1 VSASQKWLSAMPGSL
16 LGTTGLS
23 PYQQWQSKALI
34 TYSTRGLD
42 SAGALN
48 FVKSLRVLADVSGT
62 TSAVAIYQASQ
73 AIYNLFEKAVVLYEG
88 RQIYF
93 GPASK
98 AKAFFEEQGWH
109 CPQRQTTGDF
119 LTSLTN
125 PSERQAR
132 EGMENKVPRTAED
145 FERSWLNSA
154 ANKSLQQE
162 IVEHEKA
169 HPHDPQGHTAA
180 QKLREEKVLQQANHV
195 RPKSPYLISIWMR
208 MCLSSSSCLKS
219 Y

>member
-1 VSASQKWLSAMPGSL
+1 MV
-16 LGTTGLS
+16 
-23 PYQQWQSKALI
+23 
-34 TYSTRGLD
+34 YSTRGLD

-48 FVKSLRVLADVSGT
+48 FVKSLRVLADLSGT

-73 AIYNLFEKAVVLYEG
+73 AIYDLFEKAVVLYEG

-132 EGMENKVPRTAED
+132 DGMDNKVPRTAED
-145 FERSWLNSA
+145 FEKYWLKSA

-162 IVEHEKA
+162 IAEHEKA
-169 HPHDPQGHTAA
+169 YPHDPEGHTAA
-180 QKLREEKVLQQANHV
+180 QELREEKILQQAKHV

-208 MCLSSSSCLKS
+208 MCYSSIPTPSDTDFH
-219 Y
+219 